1 MSRSELLVLLLLVPR
16 GPLVLALE
24 PKVPALSFLEES
36 LHSAGRDFSQIYTGW
51 VNSSFLYPYYLKVIK
66 CKKKEDK
73 VFFVQNH
80 TMKHTLFYVSLLHHE
95 AKRPNKL
102 DLRKRQA
109 KTEDKL

>member
-24 PKVPALSFLEES
+24 HKVPALSFLEES

-66 CKKKEDK
+66 CKKKEDS
-73 VFFVQNH
+73 FFCAKSH
-80 TMKHTLFYVSLLHHE
+80 YE
-95 AKRPNKL
+95 AHFIL
-102 DLRKRQA
+102 C
-109 KTEDKL
+109 